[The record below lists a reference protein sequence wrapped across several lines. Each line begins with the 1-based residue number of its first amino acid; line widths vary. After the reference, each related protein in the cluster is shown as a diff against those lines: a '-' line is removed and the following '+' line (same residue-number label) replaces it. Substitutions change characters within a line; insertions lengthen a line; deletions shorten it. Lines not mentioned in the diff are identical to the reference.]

1 MNPIDNPPLK
11 NRRNHRSRRRA
22 FLILITCVKFLFD
35 TLAISMAAIFSYQ
48 NRFENSNGIQP
59 TNSAL
64 QNLPYAELLLIIC
77 LGWLIT
83 LYFSEYSNTHRQ
95 SILYLDPLKL
105 VRPSVT
111 YFFAIG
117 FLSFMTKASFSRV
130 IFFLLICSGLILL
143 VISRVIFYVLVV
155 RPLIKTKK
163 ISTRLFI
170 VGRNSEEI
178 DQYIDWILENQ
189 NLGYKVAG
197 KLSCS
202 EITYEWLTRFDR
214 FFLKSRADEIL
225 VLPGLEGDHNFGKF
239 IHYLDDLKVH
249 VNWVPLNSGNFGYWQ
264 IPVVQEG
271 SPFLTFKDSRLTI
284 WQSCL
289 KRIFDIVFSTVVLV
303 LIFPFFLL
311 ISSLILISDGWPVL
325 FFQKR
330 IGKDGKTFNFI
341 KFRTMVPNAE
351 AKLLELQ
358 NSLGSD
364 HILFKNKKDPRITP
378 IGHFLRRYSI
388 DELPQFINVLANN
401 MSVVGPRPALPREVS
416 NYSSTYERR
425 LIAKPGI
432 TGPWQIGG
440 RSDLDLTASVALDL
454 NYLTDWSFTRDLW
467 IILKTFKAIVS
478 GRGAY

>member
-1 MNPIDNPPLK
+1 
-11 NRRNHRSRRRA
+11 
-22 FLILITCVKFLFD
+22 
-35 TLAISMAAIFSYQ
+35 
-48 NRFENSNGIQP
+48 
-59 TNSAL
+59 
-64 QNLPYAELLLIIC
+64 
-77 LGWLIT
+77 
-83 LYFSEYSNTHRQ
+83 
-95 SILYLDPLKL
+95 
-105 VRPSVT
+105 
-111 YFFAIG
+111 
-117 FLSFMTKASFSRV
+117 
-130 IFFLLICSGLILL
+130 
-143 VISRVIFYVLVV
+143 
-155 RPLIKTKK
+155 
-163 ISTRLFI
+163 
-170 VGRNSEEI
+170 
-178 DQYIDWILENQ
+178 
-189 NLGYKVAG
+189 
-197 KLSCS
+197 
-202 EITYEWLTRFDR
+202 
-214 FFLKSRADEIL
+214 LKSRADEIL

-249 VNWVPLNSGNFGYWQ
+249 VNWLPLNSGNFGYWQ

-311 ISSLILISDGWPVL
+311 ISSLILFSDGWPVL

-358 NSLGSD
+358 NSLGSN